1 MEWAETEKPKMRGG
15 YVPGIGDECTTKWKA
30 KKKRSKSEKKRR
42 DGEKTNLNL
51 WFIEITRQTTFC
63 PST

>member
-30 KKKRSKSEKKRR
+30 KKKEVNRKKN
-42 DGEKTNLNL
+42 GVMGKKQ
-51 WFIEITRQTTFC
+51 I
-63 PST
+63 